1 MPFNLEQNIQE
12 NEEKHLQEIEIKS
25 KEHLERMFEI
35 TRNLSYDDIRLL
47 KNDTNNKSTKN
58 EKENQ
63 YEDRERQD

>member
-1 MPFNLEQNIQE
+1 
-12 NEEKHLQEIEIKS
+12 
-25 KEHLERMFEI
+25 MFEI